1 MCAVHNGARDNYMSV
16 YGGTGYG
23 SNGFGS
29 GTPGYGYG
37 SNGYGAGYGP
47 SPAGY
52 GLVKAGFQRLYSQN
66 NWGKAR

>member
-1 MCAVHNGARDNYMSV
+1 MSV

-29 GTPGYGYG
+29 PGYGYG
-37 SNGYGAGYGP
+37 SNTAGGYGSGYGP